1 MILVR
6 CGRCAKVVELASK
19 DFKATNE
26 TLFGSLRGKYWHC
39 PACDNVVI
47 ENACLEA
54 DKP

>member
-19 DFKATNE
+19 DFKDTNE
-26 TLFGSLRGKYWHC
+26 TRSLCGKYWHC

-47 ENACLEA
+47 ENARLEA